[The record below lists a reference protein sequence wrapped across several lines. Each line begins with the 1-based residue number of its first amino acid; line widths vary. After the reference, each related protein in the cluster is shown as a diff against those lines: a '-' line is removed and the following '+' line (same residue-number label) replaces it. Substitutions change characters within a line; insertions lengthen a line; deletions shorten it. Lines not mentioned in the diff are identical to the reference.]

1 MKNPTILCPP
11 FPWRHIIVD
20 TVMWRCRTGY
30 RTCEARYGDTTIVI
44 KTSSILGITED
55 KLTSLICGRRFS
67 VRSKHFIAWLKP
79 HSLKIVRSEQFK

>member
-20 TVMWRCRTGY
+20 TVIWRCRTGY
-30 RTCEARYGDTTIVI
+30 RTCEARHDNTAIAI

-55 KLTSLICGRRFS
+55 KLTSLIIRRQFT
-67 VRSKHFIAWLKP
+67 VRYKYYAAWLKP
-79 HSLKIVRSEQFK
+79 HSLKIARSEQFK